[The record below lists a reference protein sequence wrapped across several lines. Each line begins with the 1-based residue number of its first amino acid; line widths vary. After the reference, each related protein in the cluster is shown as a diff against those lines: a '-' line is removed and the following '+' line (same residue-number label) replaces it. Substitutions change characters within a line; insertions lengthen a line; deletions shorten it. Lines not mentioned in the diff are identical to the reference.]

1 VATTLVGASG
11 VVAAETAADAAEYG
25 PSPIAF
31 FASTLNVYEVPAERP
46 VTVVDAV
53 ADTPSVNVV
62 HVEPLLLEY

>member
-46 VTVVDAV
+46 VTVVDV
-53 ADTPSVNVV
+53 LVDVPSANVV
-62 HVEPLLLEY
+62 QFEPLSLEY